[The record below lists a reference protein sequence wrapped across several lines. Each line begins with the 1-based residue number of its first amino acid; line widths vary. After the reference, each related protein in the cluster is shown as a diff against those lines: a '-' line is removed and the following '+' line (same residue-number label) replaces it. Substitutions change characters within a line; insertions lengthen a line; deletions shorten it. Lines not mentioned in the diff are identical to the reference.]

1 MLEIIHLILFSNIL
15 MQVNILE
22 SKITPGFV
30 FDFDQL

>member
-1 MLEIIHLILFSNIL
+1 MLEIIHLILFSRIFL
-15 MQVNILE
+15 QVNILQ